1 MEIQNETPFPI
12 LRYKKKRQYNSVFAF
27 CTRYIF
33 SDKIGGIWF
42 QKINWIF
49 FSFDRRIN
57 GKINRKTLSM
67 CVAIRIFFFYSKK
80 LTYLKTLVTIE
91 NWCSL
96 LFMVWENIFTLK
108 RNFISEILNFGGEYI
123 RIITFLKVIKI
134 ICDEKLKFA
143 RHGFWKA
150 KILRCIKIDKLTSI
164 RRVIKIVNANYSE
177 IQKYCSPSWQGWW

>member
-1 MEIQNETPFPI
+1 MCLHFVQDTF
-12 LRYKKKRQYNSVFAF
+12 
-27 CTRYIF
+27 F

-42 QKINWIF
+42 KKINWIF

-67 CVAIRIFFFYSKK
+67 CVAIRICFFFYSKK
-80 LTYLKTLVTIE
+80 LTYLKPLATIE